1 MKKVF
6 CLHILF
12 IVIISCSNQN
22 TDLIF
27 NLVKIDLSGDLAEKN
42 FEASGLAW
50 YKDYLIILPQFP
62 HKWDKQY
69 DGAIYFI
76 SQKRILS
83 YLNGED
89 KNPIIGEKIHFIANN
104 LDEIGKRN
112 GSGYEAI
119 TFIND
124 TLYVSIESVNDN
136 LPSSFIVKGI
146 IDFTKRQIILDK
158 STQFEIKSQ
167 TNIHN
172 MGEETILNYDNF
184 VYAIHEAN
192 GQNIKKEPFATKL
205 NKNFLFSEKIKMPNI
220 DFRITDATNV
230 DSIGKFYAL
239 NYYYPGEFLKLKPN
253 IKNKDIAIEQILEL
267 QIINNQIIRTDKTP
281 IKISNLN
288 AKNGR
293 NWEGIVRLNNGF
305 LIITDMFPE
314 TIMAYYKSSNNSFAK
329 LNIEIK

>member
-1 MKKVF
+1 
-6 CLHILF
+6 
-12 IVIISCSNQN
+12 
-22 TDLIF
+22 
-27 NLVKIDLSGDLAEKN
+27 
-42 FEASGLAW
+42 
-50 YKDYLIILPQFP
+50 
-62 HKWDKQY
+62 
-69 DGAIYFI
+69 
-76 SQKRILS
+76 
-83 YLNGED
+83 
-89 KNPIIGEKIHFIANN
+89 
-104 LDEIGKRN
+104 
-112 GSGYEAI
+112 
-119 TFIND
+119 
-124 TLYVSIESVNDN
+124 
-136 LPSSFIVKGI
+136 
-146 IDFTKRQIILDK
+146 
-158 STQFEIKSQ
+158 
-167 TNIHN
+167 
-172 MGEETILNYDNF
+172 
-184 VYAIHEAN
+184 
-192 GQNIKKEPFATKL
+192 
-205 NKNFLFSEKIKMPNI
+205 MPNI